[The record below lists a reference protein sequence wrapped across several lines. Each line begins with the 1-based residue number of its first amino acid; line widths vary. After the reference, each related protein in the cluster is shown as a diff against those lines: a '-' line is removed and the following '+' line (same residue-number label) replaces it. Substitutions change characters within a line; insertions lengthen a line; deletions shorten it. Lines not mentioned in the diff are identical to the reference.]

1 MFDHYKCSLL
11 KDLMKQMDQRNDQL
25 EENAQASAEQYKAL
39 EQMVEPFKEQLE
51 SFELE
56 KNALLSRT
64 EASKEEVCNS
74 SIISVISSNLSLR

>member
-1 MFDHYKCSLL
+1 MVLLKCSSFVL
-11 KDLMKQMDQRNDQL
+11 KDLMKQMDQRNDHL
-25 EENAQASAEQYKAL
+25 EEQAQASAEQYHAL

-64 EASKEEVCNS
+64 EASKEEVCS
-74 SIISVISSNLSLR
+74 F